1 MTDLALRAAVYVASI
16 DNPLNGILPDFSIFG
31 VQFTQLWQKILAGVW
46 AIAIVLSIVYLIM
59 GVGSMASASGVN
71 ANPMAHAEG
80 RKKATNAAIA
90 LGILAALAVIV
101 GAILAFF
108 S

>member
-1 MTDLALRAAVYVASI
+1 MTGITLRAAAYVASI

-31 VQFTQLWQKILAGVW
+31 VQFTELWQKLVAGIW
-46 AIAIVLSIVYLIM
+46 AIAIVIAVIYLIM

-101 GAILAFF
+101 GAILAVV